1 MAELFHEQSRRWPI
15 IAESHIDTILKIVSE
30 WIQLAVEKLIPEE
43 SMRAQIHSILQQWLE
58 ETEKN
63 ALGELEKL
71 IEDERRSPLT
81 YNHYYTDNVQKAR
94 LDAQKKAVEAAVS
107 AEKDALGYVSNVQVD
122 IQEFIAAIGSRITV
136 DMDEQACHEAIT
148 ELDAYYKVRV
158 HHPFGSSV
166 SRFYKMLTW
175 VSPRYQ

>member
-1 MAELFHEQSRRWPI
+1 
-15 IAESHIDTILKIVSE
+15 
-30 WIQLAVEKLIPEE
+30 
-43 SMRAQIHSILQQWLE
+43 MRAQIHSILQQWLE

-94 LDAQKKAVEAAVS
+94 LDAQKKAVENAVS
-107 AEKDALGYVSNVQVD
+107 AERDVNGKIHVTNVHVD
-122 IQEFIAAIGSRITV
+122 IQKFIAAIGSRITV

-148 ELDAYYKVRV
+148 ELDAYYKVRA
-158 HHPFGSSV
+158 HHASILLLAS
-166 SRFYKMLTW
+166 YKMLTW
-175 VSPRYQ
+175 VSLRLQ